1 MKAPNARIKN
11 SNVGTPNV
19 FEANPHRPPPHAPGT
34 TSSTS
39 KTSPESQGFKVP
51 GSSGIVLEGAGDLV
65 SWLQVGL

>member
-11 SNVGTPNV
+11 SNVGTPSV
-19 FEANPHRPPPHAPGT
+19 FEANPPRPPPPPNAPGT

-51 GSSGIVLEGAGDLV
+51 GSSGIVLEGAGD
-65 SWLQVGL
+65 